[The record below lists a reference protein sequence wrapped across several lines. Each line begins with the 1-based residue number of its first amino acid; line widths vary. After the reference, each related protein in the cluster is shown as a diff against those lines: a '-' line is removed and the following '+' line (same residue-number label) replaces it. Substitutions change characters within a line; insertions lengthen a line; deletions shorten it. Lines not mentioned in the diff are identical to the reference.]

1 LIPEH
6 IWAADV
12 SSVFTWVIASCELIV
27 VIRICSYNKSKYN
40 GGTIKQHGTISQV
53 DSEKS

>member
-1 LIPEH
+1 MILPTTYCYRH
-6 IWAADV
+6 IEKEFRRAV
-12 SSVFTWVIASCELIV
+12 
-27 VIRICSYNKSKYN
+27 RIEVACQKRDRKSKYN